1 MSKTTTKIS
10 LNETFLDDLEGGCF
24 LKTKKAKPYYGL
36 ILEIRKQGFS
46 HKDMA
51 EMLGITAQSF
61 SQKINRKSGKDFWL
75 HEAIFIS
82 KKLKIDFKK
91 FF

>member
-1 MSKTTTKIS
+1 M
-10 LNETFLDDLEGGCF
+10 
-24 LKTKKAKPYYGL
+24 KTKKAKPYYGL

-61 SQKINRKSGKDFWL
+61 SQKINRKSGKDFWF

>member
-1 MSKTTTKIS
+1 MKS
-10 LNETFLDDLEGGCF
+10 
-24 LKTKKAKPYYGL
+24 KKAKPYYGL
-36 ILEIRKQGFS
+36 ILEIRKQGLS

-61 SQKINRKSGKDFWL
+61 SQKINRKSGKDFWI
-75 HEAIFIS
+75 HEAICIS

>member
-1 MSKTTTKIS
+1 MK
-10 LNETFLDDLEGGCF
+10 LFLEGGCF

-51 EMLGITAQSF
+51 EMLGITAQSYLCAKNK
-61 SQKINRKSGKDFWL
+61 SKIWKRFLASRSNFYL
-75 HEAIFIS
+75 
-82 KKLKIDFKK
+82 KKIKN
-91 FF
+91 

>member
-1 MSKTTTKIS
+1 M
-10 LNETFLDDLEGGCF
+10 
-24 LKTKKAKPYYGL
+24 KTKKAKPYYGL

-61 SQKINRKSGKDFWL
+61 SQKINRKSGKDFWF

-82 KKLKIDFKK
+82 KESRIFGPAINKLNYLYGKIYQKLGLMQS
-91 FF
+91 